1 MLQGI
6 CDEHKLDFFLS
17 FSSFLWEGHKGGGG
31 HGRKRKGVCAQGSC
45 YEILSKGYLF

>member
-17 FSSFLWEGHKGGGG
+17 FSSFLWEGYKGGGWAWEEKEG
-31 HGRKRKGVCAQGSC
+31 SVCSGFM
-45 YEILSKGYLF
+45 L